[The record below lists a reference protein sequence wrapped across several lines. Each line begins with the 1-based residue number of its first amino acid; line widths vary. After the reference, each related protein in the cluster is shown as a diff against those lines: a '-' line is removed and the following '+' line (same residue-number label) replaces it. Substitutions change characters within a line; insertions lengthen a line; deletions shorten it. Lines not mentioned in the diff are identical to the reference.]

1 MMSGNI
7 ENGREYL
14 LHVMECLKKR
24 LAETDLMLG
33 ETATDELARPQLTLM
48 MKTMMQDE
56 EGRADFILRVNH
68 FEKRYP
74 KLIRTGFILIL
85 VIPLIF
91 LLLMFSLESKI
102 VYLTLWIISLIVL
115 AVYLIC
121 VEYIHDKTSRQLSYI
136 NLSEEEFLT
145 KIKEGKDE

>member
-1 MMSGNI
+1 
-7 ENGREYL
+7 
-14 LHVMECLKKR
+14 
-24 LAETDLMLG
+24 
-33 ETATDELARPQLTLM
+33 M

-56 EGRADFILRVNH
+56 DGRADFIRRANR

-102 VYLTLWIISLIVL
+102 IYLTLWIISLIVL

-136 NLSEEEFLT
+136 HLSEEEFF
-145 KIKEGKDE
+145 KKVKEGKDK